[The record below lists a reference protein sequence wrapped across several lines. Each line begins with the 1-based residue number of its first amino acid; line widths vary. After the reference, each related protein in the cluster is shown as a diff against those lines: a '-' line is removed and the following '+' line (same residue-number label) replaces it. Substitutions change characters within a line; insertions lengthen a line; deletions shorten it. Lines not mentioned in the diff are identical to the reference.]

1 MRINFAEMLQ
11 RGRNFCK
18 EGVIGGGIAQLID
31 FGIDRRLIFRQI
43 NSQLGNLPGQN
54 GADQKCDD
62 QPCNDDGQDG
72 RDTTQT
78 AAPQQEA
85 ALSGARPAAPLR
97 RTGRARTTG
106 SPSLQW

>member
-18 EGVIGGGIAQLID
+18 EGVIGGGIAQLVD

-43 NSQLGNLPGQN
+43 NSQLGNLPRQN

-62 QPCNDDGQDG
+62 QRGNDDGQDG
-72 RDTTQT
+72 RDTTYN
-78 AAPQQEA
+78 PIN
-85 ALSGARPAAPLR
+85 S
-97 RTGRARTTG
+97 
-106 SPSLQW
+106 